1 MSTPSI
7 ESSTREERLD
17 YVLNEWRCLHNCE
30 LCGKCHILKGR
41 SEEILY
47 ADYIDG
53 KRSYMDITLDI
64 RNQKQQ
70 IMMSQKYIYPSLFQE
85 EEPQES
91 VPGDKKEYDL
101 TNLFERLAKSDFRS
115 RFHLSKQDRE
125 YVMEK
130 GLPTIRKHAEDFV
143 AKRLAPAV
151 IPNDG
156 KQTPMRG
163 HPVFL
168 AQHATGCCCR
178 GCFFKWHHISAG
190 RALTK
195 EEQEYAV
202 AVLMAWIEKQ
212 MNKG

>member
-1 MSTPSI
+1 MSIKP
-7 ESSTREERLD
+7 R
-17 YVLNEWRCLHNCE
+17 
-30 LCGKCHILKGR
+30 
-41 SEEILY
+41 
-47 ADYIDG
+47 YI
-53 KRSYMDITLDI
+53 
-64 RNQKQQ
+64 Q
-70 IMMSQKYIYPSLFQE
+70 PSLYPE
-85 EEPQES
+85 EEFVEEDSS
-91 VPGDKKEYDL
+91 VRKEYDL
-101 TNLFERLAKSDFRS
+101 TNLFEKLAKSDFRS
-115 RFHLSKQDRE
+115 RFHMSMKDRE
-125 YVMEK
+125 YIMEK
-130 GLPTIRKHAEDFV
+130 GLPTIRKHAEGFV

-156 KQTPMRG
+156 KQTPLRG

-178 GCFFKWHHISAG
+178 GCFFKWHHIPAG